1 MGWGWNSKL
10 RLRGNEPIGRKEQA
24 GVRTGARYQKTGG
37 GSSLHRW
44 FQTWSSESQV
54 SQTTSRGFPNNEVFS
69 AKESLKLLEGSVY
82 LLSALHPGI
91 KTSFEGKR
99 QGCVCVCVCVCVE
112 VGSTGQGKEEG
123 REGKRRGEKGRSF
136 S

>member
-1 MGWGWNSKL
+1 MEGLGPDIRKL
-10 RLRGNEPIGRKEQA
+10 AEEPVYTDGFKP
-24 GVRTGARYQKTGG
+24 GAQNPRI
-37 GSSLHRW
+37 
-44 FQTWSSESQV
+44 
-54 SQTTSRGFPNNEVFS
+54 SQTTSSGFPNNEVFS
-69 AKESLKLLEGSVY
+69 AKESLKLPEGSVY
-82 LLSALHPGI
+82 LLSALHPGVLS

-123 REGKRRGEKGRSF
+123 KGGKGRGEEGVSF